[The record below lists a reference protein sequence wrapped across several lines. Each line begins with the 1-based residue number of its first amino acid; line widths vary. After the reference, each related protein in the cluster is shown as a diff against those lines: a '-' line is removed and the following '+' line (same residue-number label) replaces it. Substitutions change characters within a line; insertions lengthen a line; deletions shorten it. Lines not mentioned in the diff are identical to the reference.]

1 MCGLAFA
8 RLVGYS
14 NFVEQ
19 NRLQFAVSP
28 LNQGFLPISVVNVNI
43 IPVIIP
49 IVGVTVVGYPA

>member
-1 MCGLAFA
+1 M
-8 RLVGYS
+8 
-14 NFVEQ
+14 EQ

-28 LNQGFLPISVVNVNI
+28 LNQGFLSISEVVNVHI